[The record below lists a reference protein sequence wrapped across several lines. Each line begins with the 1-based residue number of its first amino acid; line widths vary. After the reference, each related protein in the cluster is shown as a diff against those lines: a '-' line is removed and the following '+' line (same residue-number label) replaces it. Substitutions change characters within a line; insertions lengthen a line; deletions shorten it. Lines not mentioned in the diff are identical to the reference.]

1 MWHVFTSVT
10 YLNMLFIGMLL
21 CQGIFQR
28 RSRSLSLSE
37 TPFHSLES
45 IIMGV
50 GTAFKAPE
58 PEKEDN
64 KNSIQ
69 RK

>member
-1 MWHVFTSVT
+1 V
-10 YLNMLFIGMLL
+10 
-21 CQGIFQR
+21 
-28 RSRSLSLSE
+28 
-37 TPFHSLES
+37 ES

-50 GTAFKAPE
+50 GTAFKATE

>member
-1 MWHVFTSVT
+1 MFTPVMYLVHAFNLHVF
-10 YLNMLFIGMLL
+10 MLG
-21 CQGIFQR
+21 CFQR
-28 RSRSLSLSE
+28 HCRSLGLFEISV
-37 TPFHSLES
+37 HSLES

-50 GTAFKAPE
+50 GTAFKATE
-58 PEKEDN
+58 TEKEDS

>member
-1 MWHVFTSVT
+1 
-10 YLNMLFIGMLL
+10 MLG
-21 CQGIFQR
+21 CFQR
-28 RSRSLSLSE
+28 HCRSLGLFEISV
-37 TPFHSLES
+37 HSLES

-50 GTAFKAPE
+50 GTAFKATE
-58 PEKEDN
+58 TEKEDS